1 MVADADDNRIQL
13 ATRIPAR
20 LHRAIRLHC
29 VGDGT
34 TVMEFVTAGLKD
46 RLKRVRRR
54 NGRTPNGAKRY
65 RRPR

>member
-1 MVADADDNRIQL
+1 MVVNADDNLIQL

-34 TVMEFVTAGLKD
+34 TVMEFVTAGLED
-46 RLKRVRRR
+46 RLKKIRGRSGRAGNRQKRSRRTR
-54 NGRTPNGAKRY
+54 
-65 RRPR
+65 